1 MINNIVVMPGPACFD
16 LVTLQSV
23 AKEFGWAVEVAEDL
37 REVAAAQAN
46 RRTIAV
52 LFHREAFGYC
62 SWIDAVQRLK
72 FALPEA
78 RAVAFHGFAEPIDW
92 PGLCDAGAFH
102 ALWLPLKE
110 DDVRQSFGFVWEA
123 EQRLARPAAAKK
135 LSATQRIAPG
145 LARGARTRVMASAA
159 G

>member
-1 MINNIVVMPGPACFD
+1 MTNNIVVMPGPACFD
-16 LVTLQSV
+16 LVTLHSV
-23 AKEFGWAVEVAEDL
+23 AKEFGWAVDVADDL
-37 REVAAAQAN
+37 REVAAAQAH

-52 LFHREAFGYC
+52 LFHRDALGSC
-62 SWIDAVQRLK
+62 SWIDAVRLLRS
-72 FALPEA
+72 ALPEA
-78 RAVAFHGFAEPIDW
+78 RPVACHGFAEPIDW

-123 EQRLARPAAAKK
+123 EQRLAQPAVAKK
-135 LSATQRIAPG
+135 LSATQRIAPS
-145 LARGARTRVMASAA
+145 LSRGVRTHVTASAV